1 MLKTIWVGNMYKKRE
16 TFVDSALYSLP
27 LRSEVNAVLH
37 LLHAQPGAVR
47 TGLDVGFTNAGVSR
61 TLRLV
66 GGCWMTVEPTQ
77 QRRSLVAAALGQ
89 ETVLSLG
96 KDGELPFED
105 KQFDAVV
112 LAHGVL
118 SDNFHAGAIVKE
130 CHRVLKTGGIFLL
143 TVAYRKPLCL
153 AAVLS
158 GRRMAFGA
166 AESYTESDIF
176 HLLKDGFDVLG
187 FRFSCRFWV
196 QMVRQWDSRRRG
208 SGIRGTNT
216 IWLRILY
223 RIAWLM
229 DLPLFW
235 TRGHQM
241 TVYSR
246 RKGWR
251 SKHVSVLG
259 KHTPVSDAILFN
271 PRREGSQL
279 SLDKFK

>member
-1 MLKTIWVGNMYKKRE
+1 LQ
-16 TFVDSALYSLP
+16 
-27 LRSEVNAVLH
+27 SEVNAVLH

-143 TVAYRKPLCL
+143 TVAYRKPLGL